1 MTRLAGVSRVSRN
14 SKPPVVA
21 IKPEPLSPLGES
33 AAASQ
38 ANTENLSAVGGGTD
52 SLQRTLSGNSSN
64 NLTMDTHHQD
74 GSLLKTPANRG
85 RKKLF
90 SPTSV
95 FKTSQTPTPFTPP
108 DEIPEKRDSPHTI
121 VTRQLRSKK
130 KMKL

>member
-1 MTRLAGVSRVSRN
+1 MRGVSRVSRN

-38 ANTENLSAVGGGTD
+38 ANTENLSTAAGAD
-52 SLQRTLSGNSSN
+52 SLQRTLSGNRSN
-64 NLTMDTHHQD
+64 NLTMDHQD

-85 RKKLF
+85 RKKLY
-90 SPTSV
+90 SPTRE
-95 FKTSQTPTPFTPP
+95 TPTPFTPP
-108 DEIPEKRDSPHTI
+108 DEIPEKRDSPHSI

>member
-38 ANTENLSAVGGGTD
+38 ANTENLSTAAGAD
-52 SLQRTLSGNSSN
+52 SLQRTLSGNRSN
-64 NLTMDTHHQD
+64 NLTMDHQD

-90 SPTSV
+90 
-95 FKTSQTPTPFTPP
+95 TSQTPTPFTPP
-108 DEIPEKRDSPHTI
+108 DEIPEKRDSPHSI